1 MVNNIGKYTSLK
13 ETIENAYH
21 YCYLSREEEE
31 KKKTKYIYEKEWNG
45 RKKLIFVYMAL
56 YFIVVILVGIYLLN
70 FVF

>member
-31 KKKTKYIYEKEWNG
+31 NKKKKLNIYMKKNEMVEKN
-45 RKKLIFVYMAL
+45 
-56 YFIVVILVGIYLLN
+56 
-70 FVF
+70 